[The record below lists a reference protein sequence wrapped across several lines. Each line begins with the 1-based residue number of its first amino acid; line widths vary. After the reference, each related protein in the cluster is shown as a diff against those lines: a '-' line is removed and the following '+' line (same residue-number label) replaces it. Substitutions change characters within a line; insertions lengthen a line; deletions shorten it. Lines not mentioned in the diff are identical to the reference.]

1 MMMTHE
7 AVAYESSV
15 SARLQTQPAPSPPQ
29 KGGDE
34 AKAQQLLSE
43 ITRFRRMAGSSCF
56 PGDCPACMGPHLPK
70 VLEAVQAN
78 RKIRFVLPAFPG
90 KSPNQNKVS
99 GVLPD
104 MAEKQALIFL
114 NGLCQRIG
122 RLYGPGAEI
131 IICSDGRVFNDV
143 VGIRDEDLTAY
154 QKELG
159 RLIKDLGLTHLS
171 TYGLDSVYGEGG
183 DFERLRRD
191 LMETYGKP
199 LEQFRAKVKRGGCE
213 CATRE
218 DKDAHRL
225 YCGTTRFLV
234 EDASFPGQT
243 KSKNALQKECRAKAY
258 QVMRRSSAWTDLI
271 AERFPDAVRLSIHPQ
286 ACASNKLGIQLLGAS
301 NWITPWHGVAVE
313 LGSNFVLM
321 KRSQAEELGA
331 TLHLDSQGKPSHFKL
346 ESIKL

>member
-7 AVAYESSV
+7 AVAYQSRV
-15 SARLQTQPAPSPPQ
+15 PARLQD
-29 KGGDE
+29 GDQ
-34 AKAQQLLSE
+34 ATARRLLSE
-43 ITRFRRMAGSSCF
+43 ITRFRRMAHASCF
-56 PGDCPACMGPHLPK
+56 PGDCTACMAPHLPK
-70 VLEAVQAN
+70 VLSAVRAN
-78 RKIRFVLPAFPG
+78 RRIRFVLPAFPG
-90 KSPNQNKVS
+90 KSPNQRKVA
-99 GVLPD
+99 GILPD

-114 NGLCQRIG
+114 NGLCRRIG
-122 RLYGPGAEI
+122 KLYRPGAEI

-143 VGIRDEDLTAY
+143 VGIRDQDLTAY
-154 QKELG
+154 QQEMK
-159 RLIKDLGLTHLS
+159 RLIQDLGLKHLS
-171 TYGLDSVYGEGG
+171 TYGLEYDGG
-183 DFERLRRD
+183 DFERLRQE
-191 LMETYGKP
+191 LMQKYGKP
-199 LEQFRAKVKRGGCE
+199 LEEFRARVKRGGCE
-213 CATRE
+213 CASRE

-286 ACASNKLGIQLLGAS
+286 ACGSKKLGIQLLGAS

-313 LGSNFVLM
+313 LGANYVLM

-331 TLHLDSQGKPSHFKL
+331 TLLLDNQGRPSHFKL